1 MRSTSSCTR
10 RGISAL
16 AWVLLLA
23 LLPMG
28 GHAEGLA
35 SDLGGGFTAA
45 EPALTETEQNRVDMS
60 SADVVI
66 GYIDRGYVEVSPV
79 SCDGWDMVSVNQLV
93 YEPVVDL
100 DDNLKPTPMLADS
113 WAQNGKYW
121 QFNLRSGIQF
131 HNGLEL
137 TAYDVIRSYEQ
148 LLTAGPSNPY
158 YSRLRVIDE
167 MQATDVHTL
176 VVKAKNDSM
185 LTLYAMNFPVM
196 QYDTVIDQI
205 PRGTGP
211 YWYIQYDEDGTIRLE
226 ANPLWWKQQP
236 GVKSILLRRYDTARD
251 AIEAMQTR
259 QINMLSTKS
268 PNASLSRRLADM
280 TSLDYPT
287 LTYEMLVPNLGE
299 SSITSD
305 VSMRQAA
312 MYAIDRSLIASNAYL
327 DMAIQCEVPVVPNC
341 WLYESQSAVYYYSPE
356 RALQLLNNAGW
367 YDLTGNGV
375 LNKRKGIM
383 LVEPTIRLITYNE
396 PTTTIRENAANLIKG
411 YMETIGVNVEVVV
424 ESQEKVRDHMRKKE
438 YDLALI
444 GVNLSEVPD
453 VSPLLE
459 SGGDLN
465 FNRYSNENMDRLMEI
480 VDHAADEL
488 TLKKAYS
495 DIQLTVVERLPIMGL
510 LFRTGTVLA
519 TRSIGGFTG
528 LRAYDNF
535 NGFEFLQ

>member
-66 GYIDRGYVEVSPV
+66 GYIDPGYVEVSPV

-299 SSITSD
+299 SSIMSD
-305 VSMRQAA
+305 VSMRQAV